1 MALVSTSKLFH
12 LTVVRVHNE
21 GSVILT
27 LLISTGSGYPT
38 HVNLSVDMFLRHM
51 RPYRKP
57 TASLCLV
64 YAFNPN
70 NFLFSLF
77 HRAF

>member
-12 LTVVRVHNE
+12 LTIVRVHNK

-27 LLISTGSGYPT
+27 LLIWTGSGHPT
-38 HVNLSVDMFLRHM
+38 PISLSVDMFLRHM

-64 YAFNPN
+64 YAFNLN
-70 NFLFSLF
+70 NSLCIII
-77 HRAF
+77 